1 MTQEERTRLYI
12 ARSLID
18 GKMTIREAA
27 EVSGLSE
34 RQWKRIK
41 KGVTLT
47 WGIRS

>member
-1 MTQEERTRLYI
+1 MTQEERTKLYI

-34 RQWKRIK
+34 RQWKRIFAEY
-41 KGVTLT
+41 
-47 WGIRS
+47 